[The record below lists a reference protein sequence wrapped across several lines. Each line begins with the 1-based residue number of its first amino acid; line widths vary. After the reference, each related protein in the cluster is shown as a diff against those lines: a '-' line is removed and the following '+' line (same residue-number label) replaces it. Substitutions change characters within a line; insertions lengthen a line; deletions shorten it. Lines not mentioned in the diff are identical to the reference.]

1 MCLCHMIFTLLSCD
15 SINYYHYQ
23 CINYITL
30 LNSEYFQQIGWRI
43 PNDDEMVSLLRKAVS
58 NSRQKHYH
66 GGKGID
72 VLSPEGMLLA
82 NYCIMYP
89 LL

>member
-1 MCLCHMIFTLLSCD
+1 MIFILLSCD
-15 SINYYHYQ
+15 SISYYQYQ
-23 CINYITL
+23 CINCITL
-30 LNSEYFQQIGWRI
+30 FNSEYFQQIGWRI
-43 PNDDEMVSLLRKAVS
+43 PNDDETASLLRKAVS

-82 NYCIMYP
+82 NDCIVY
-89 LL
+89 LHLY

>member
-1 MCLCHMIFTLLSCD
+1 MIVLAITSQ
-15 SINYYHYQ
+15 YQ

-30 LNSEYFQQIGWRI
+30 FNSEYFQQIGWHI
-43 PNDDEMVSLLRKAVS
+43 PNDDEMASLLRKAVS

-82 NYCIMYP
+82 NDYIIYLY
-89 LL
+89 LLLIN